1 MNKVTIGNNKVGGDE
16 PTYFIADIAANHDGN
31 LDRAYKLI
39 ELAKR
44 SGADAAKFQNFEAEK
59 IVSKSG
65 FNNLGSAAGHQKKW
79 KKSVFDVYKKASLPS
94 SWTEKLKK
102 RCDDVG
108 IDYFTSPYDLESV
121 DHVDDYVNAYKIG
134 SGDVTW
140 HAIINKIC
148 SKKKPIFMA
157 TGACDLADVEA
168 AVSLI
173 KKWGNPLILMQCNTN
188 YTGSVENLKY
198 INLQVLGTYKKKF
211 RDVVL
216 GLSDHTAGHLTVLG
230 AVALGARV
238 VEKHFTD
245 DETRDGP
252 DHTFSMTP
260 PTWLEMVRQV
270 RDLERALGDGV
281 KRIEPNEAETS
292 ILQRRALRYR
302 SDMKA
307 GMTLSENDII
317 AVRPR
322 PPDGLDPQ
330 KLGIVVNRRLS
341 VDVKKDSQLKMTDF
355 EQC

>member
-1 MNKVTIGNNKVGGDE
+1 MNKVKMGSKKVGGDE

-31 LDRAYKLI
+31 LDRACKLI
-39 ELAKR
+39 ELAKE
-44 SGADAAKFQNFEAEK
+44 SGADAAKFQNFEAGK

-65 FNNLGSAAGHQKKW
+65 FDDLGSMTGHQAKW
-79 KKSVFDVYKKASLPS
+79 DKSVFDVYKKASLPQ
-94 SWTEKLKK
+94 SWTEKLKN
-102 RCDDVG
+102 RCDEVG
-108 IDYFTSPYDLESV
+108 IEYFTSPYDLESV
-121 DHVDDYVNAYKIG
+121 DQVDDYVNSYKIG

-140 HAIINKIC
+140 HEVISKIC
-148 SKKKPIFMA
+148 SKGKPIFIA
-157 TGACDLADVEA
+157 TGACDLEDVEA

-188 YTGSVENLKY
+188 YTGSTENLKY
-198 INLQVLGTYKKKF
+198 INLRVLDTYKKKF
-211 RDVVL
+211 PGVVL

-260 PTWLEMVRQV
+260 PTWSEMVRQV
-270 RDLERALGDGV
+270 RDLEQALGDGV
-281 KRIEPNEAETS
+281 KRIEYNEVATS
-292 ILQRRALRYR
+292 VLQRRALRYR
-302 SDMKA
+302 RDMKA

-317 AVRPR
+317 ALRPR

-330 KLGIVVNRRLS
+330 KLRMVVNQRLT
-341 VDVKKDSQLKMTDF
+341 VDVKKDGQLKMADF
-355 EQC
+355 E